1 MVAMVTGTTVELVVT
16 VVPVVAVVTPVVL
29 CLVVKPSTLELREDD
44 TSSLHNV
51 ELAAVVLVTTGC
63 IGING
68 RESALVQSASTTR
81 NSTFGRKD
89 TPCLA
94 AQWYL

>member
-29 CLVVKPSTLELREDD
+29 CLVAKASTLELREDD
-44 TSSLHNV
+44 TSSHNA

-63 IGING
+63 IGIKWE
-68 RESALVQSASTTR
+68 REYTST
-81 NSTFGRKD
+81 K
-89 TPCLA
+89 C
-94 AQWYL
+94 